1 MLTETLSVP
10 IGLLILGVLL
20 LTAAVFFLA
29 RRKSGEKSGNAVD
42 SSGQV
47 VRSAR
52 LLEEIEH
59 EIARQ
64 VAAGLK
70 TISSL
75 QDEREKC
82 QAAVTEVRQTLG
94 RLERLIDIFDDTF
107 FARQSSR
114 TPVDSLSNSLRQE
127 VASEVSSL
135 RTKYNDLA
143 AAAEKTIGESPS
155 PILANAAEILAVD
168 IPVADIPTAG
178 PIPIGHTPPVD
189 LPSNEGTFSRGKEVR
204 RLLKSGKQPE
214 EIATEL
220 GIPLDQVELVISVLD
235 PGRKVA

>member
-29 RRKSGEKSGNAVD
+29 HRKSGEKNGNAVD

-114 TPVDSLSNSLRQE
+114 TPVDSLSDSLRQE

-168 IPVADIPTAG
+168 IPVAG
-178 PIPIGHTPPVD
+178 PIPVGHTPPVD